1 MNEEQIKNQI
11 NELIKDEIQESINE
25 YVDAKELTEKS
36 GLGFVEPTDE
46 QQLKLSISKNEI
58 DKIIKEYKKI
68 KKSQRSNL
76 SQVRKLGLLDK
87 HGRPLK

>member
-1 MNEEQIKNQI
+1 MKDQLKDQI

-46 QQLKLSISKNEI
+46 QQ
-58 DKIIKEYKKI
+58 
-68 KKSQRSNL
+68 
-76 SQVRKLGLLDK
+76 G
-87 HGRPLK
+87 